1 MLSKE
6 EKRFIRYWQE
16 QREGGKVKYF
26 LAYLIAGTIML
37 SLFIFVALLF
47 GLSISPSIFIFSVVP
62 VCAFILA
69 FLLTAIGWTRNER
82 RFRQLLKREIDAGKK
97 ADQIDPSTPL

>member
-16 QREGGKVKYF
+16 QREGGKAKYF
-26 LAYLIAGTIML
+26 IAYLIAGTIML

-47 GLSISPSIFIFSVVP
+47 GLNIGPSIFLFIVVP
-62 VCAFILA
+62 IAALILA
-69 FLLTAIGWTRNER
+69 LLLTSVSWVRNER
-82 RFRQLLKREIDAGKK
+82 RFRFLLKREIEEGKK
-97 ADQIDPSTPL
+97 ADRLDKPSDE